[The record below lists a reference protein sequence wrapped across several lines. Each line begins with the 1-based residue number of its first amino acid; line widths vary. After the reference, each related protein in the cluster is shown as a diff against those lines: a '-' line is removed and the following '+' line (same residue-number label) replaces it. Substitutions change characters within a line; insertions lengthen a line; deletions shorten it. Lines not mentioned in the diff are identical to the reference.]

1 MKTVTPLFGYLG
13 KAGSKMNTPEEGDT
27 KLSVPGILQPVIQL
41 PYPVFALYN
50 APLPGGITPINSF
63 MYSEEVLFNVNSG
76 VVLFPLGPGVWDFDL
91 QMDLRGAGAVQDN
104 TSTYRIELLD
114 TLTAVSIVL
123 GRLANDS
130 TKGQNISESWRQM
143 ITADQAY
150 TITRTSV
157 VGAGTGTNFAHLCF
171 KATRLF

>member
-1 MKTVTPLFGYLG
+1 MKSVTPLFGYLG

-50 APLPGGITPINSF
+50 APLPGGNTPINSF
-63 MYSEEVLFNVNSG
+63 IYSEEVLFNVNSG
-76 VVLFPLGPGVWDFDL
+76 VVLFPLSPGVWDFDL

-114 TLTAVSIVL
+114 TLTAVSVVL

-130 TKGQNISESWRQM
+130 TKGQNLSESWRQM

>member
-1 MKTVTPLFGYLG
+1 MRVLTPLLGYLG
-13 KAGSKMNTPEEGDT
+13 KSGAKANTPEEGDT
-27 KLSVPGILQPVIQL
+27 KILVPGIMQPSLEL
-41 PYPVFALYN
+41 PFPVFALYN
-50 APLPGGITPINSF
+50 APLPAGNTPVNSF
-63 MYSEEVLFNVNSG
+63 MFSEEVLFNVNSG
-76 VVLFPLGPGVWDFDL
+76 VVLFPLGPGVWDFEAII
-91 QMDLRGAGAVQDN
+91 DLRGAGAVQDA

-114 TLTAVSIVL
+114 TATGVSVVL

-130 TKGQNISESWRQM
+130 TKPQNIRSKWRQM

-157 VGAGTGTNFAHLCF
+157 VGAGTGTNFAHTCF